1 MQKFKYKKS
10 GGIAMQTYQPMTNY
24 GPYQPMPQPYADR
37 LTQLQNQYNQAVN
50 VPQMQT
56 VPQQQVNQGLLWV
69 SGEVGAKSYLV
80 APNSTVLLMDSDAQ
94 RFYLKSADN
103 AGMPSLRIFEY
114 SEITNAPQNVPQA
127 LNTDFKE
134 LDSKYVKR
142 EEYEC
147 LKRQYE
153 SIMERLDSMVSNT
166 ESVEPSAKP
175 KSRRGGSGNNEQSDI

>member
-1 MQKFKYKKS
+1 MN
-10 GGIAMQTYQPMTNY
+10 YQPMQNY
-24 GPYQPMPQPYADR
+24 GNYQPMPQPYADR

-50 VPQMQT
+50 VPQIQT

-114 SEITNAPQNVPQA
+114 SEVTNVPQNVPQS
-127 LNTDFKE
+127 LNADFKE

-142 EEYEC
+142 EEYDG

-153 SIMERLDSMVSNT
+153 SIMERLDSMFSDNEPT
-166 ESVEPSAKP
+166 EPATKP

>member
-1 MQKFKYKKS
+1 MQPYPTIQNYS
-10 GGIAMQTYQPMTNY
+10 NYQPL
-24 GPYQPMPQPYADR
+24 PQPYPDR
-37 LTQLQNQYNQAVN
+37 LSQLQNQYQQAVS
-50 VPQMQT
+50 VPQVQS
-56 VPQQQVNQGLLWV
+56 VPQPQVNQGLLWV

-114 SEITNAPQNVPQA
+114 NEVTNAPQNALQG
-127 LNTDFKE
+127 LNTDLKE

-142 EEYEC
+142 EEYREEYEG

-153 SIMERLDSMVSNT
+153 NIMERLDSMVFNN
-166 ESVEPSAKP
+166 ESAEPST
-175 KSRRGGSGNNEQSDI
+175 KSKSKRGGNGNNEQSDI

>member
-1 MQKFKYKKS
+1 
-10 GGIAMQTYQPMTNY
+10 MQTYQPMTNY

-37 LTQLQNQYNQAVN
+37 LTQLQNQYQQTIN
-50 VPQMQT
+50 VPQ
-56 VPQQQVNQGLLWV
+56 VPSVQQPQVNQGLLWV

-114 SEITNAPQNVPQA
+114 NEVANATQNA
-127 LNTDFKE
+127 LQGLNFDEKT
-134 LDSKYVKR
+134 LDGKYVKR
-142 EEYEC
+142 EEYDG

-153 SIMERLDSMVSNT
+153 SIMERLDSLNSVNA
-166 ESVEPSAKP
+166 EVEPIPKP
-175 KSRRGGSGNNEQSDI
+175 NKSRRGGNGNNEQSDI

>member
-1 MQKFKYKKS
+1 
-10 GGIAMQTYQPMTNY
+10 
-24 GPYQPMPQPYADR
+24 MPQPYADR
-37 LTQLQNQYNQAVN
+37 LAQLQNNYQQAVN
-50 VPQMQT
+50 VPQIQT

-114 SEITNAPQNVPQA
+114 SEVTNIPQNTPQA
-127 LNTDFKE
+127 LNTDLKE
-134 LDSKYVKR
+134 LDGKYVTR
-142 EEYEC
+142 EEYEG

-153 SIMERLDSMVSNT
+153 SIMERLNSMVSDN
-166 ESVEPSAKP
+166 ESSEPSAKP
-175 KSRRGGSGNNEQSDI
+175 KSRKGGNGNEQSDI

>member
-1 MQKFKYKKS
+1 MN
-10 GGIAMQTYQPMTNY
+10 YQPMQNY
-24 GPYQPMPQPYADR
+24 GNYQPMPQPYADR

-69 SGEVGAKSYLV
+69 SGEIGAKSYLV

-114 SEITNAPQNVPQA
+114 TEVTNVPQNAPQA
-127 LNTDFKE
+127 LNTDLKE
-134 LDSKYVKR
+134 LDSKYVTR
-142 EEYEC
+142 EEYEG

-153 SIMERLDSMVSNT
+153 SIMERLNSMVSDN
-166 ESVEPSAKP
+166 EPVEPSAKP
-175 KSRRGGSGNNEQSDI
+175 KSRRGGNGDEQSNI

>member
-1 MQKFKYKKS
+1 MQP
-10 GGIAMQTYQPMTNY
+10 YQPMPNY
-24 GPYQPMPQPYADR
+24 SCYQPMPQPYADR
-37 LTQLQNQYNQAVN
+37 LTQLQNQYQQTVN
-50 VPQMQT
+50 IPQMQT

-114 SEITNAPQNVPQA
+114 SEVTNLPQNAPQVPNLDENV
-127 LNTDFKE
+127 LNDKFVT
-134 LDSKYVKR
+134 R
-142 EEYEC
+142 EEYEG

-153 SIMERLDSMVSNT
+153 SIMERLNSMVSNT
-166 ESVEPSAKP
+166 ESVEPTTKP
-175 KSRRGGSGNNEQSDI
+175 KSRRGGNGDAEPTV

>member
-1 MQKFKYKKS
+1 MN
-10 GGIAMQTYQPMTNY
+10 YQPMQNY
-24 GPYQPMPQPYADR
+24 GNYQPMPQPYADR

-50 VPQMQT
+50 VPQVGAQMSL
-56 VPQQQVNQGLLWV
+56 PQPQVNQGLLWV
-69 SGEVGAKSYLV
+69 SGEIGAKSYLV

-114 SEITNAPQNVPQA
+114 SEVTNVPQNAPQA
-127 LNTDFKE
+127 LNTDLKE

-147 LKRQYE
+147 LKSQYE
-153 SIMERLDSMVSNT
+153 SIMERLDSINSVNAEV
-166 ESVEPSAKP
+166 ESATKS
-175 KSRRGGSGNNEQSDI
+175 KSRGRGGNGNGESDI